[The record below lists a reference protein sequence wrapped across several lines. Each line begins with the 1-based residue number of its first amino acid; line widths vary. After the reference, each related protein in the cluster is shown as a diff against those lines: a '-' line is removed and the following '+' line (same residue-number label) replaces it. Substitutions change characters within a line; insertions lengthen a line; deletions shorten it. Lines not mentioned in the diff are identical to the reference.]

1 MYNVSQ
7 AYRTAIRKNTR
18 KYAWSGVVTATD
30 GKTYPFGQKDI
41 VAGSGTLTRSCSGDK
56 DLELG
61 SVYASELDISLFKS
75 VDRYTLYGGSI
86 SLAFTLTLADGS
98 TETVPVGVFTIWEAT
113 RTSRVLSIKA
123 YDAMLSFDRNIG
135 ALNGLC
141 RTPYQWLMLIC
152 TACDVPLGMTE
163 AEISAMTN
171 GTGTFT
177 LVQTD
182 DIKTYRDLLC
192 HVACVLCGVCQID
205 RSGSLVIRQFLTAG
219 AENISAGRRF
229 SSTLAD
235 YITRYTGMYATYQVG
250 GLTEY
255 FHETPDDGLI
265 YNIGTN
271 ALLQIEDNTAR
282 HSAVQAILD
291 QLATVQYTPF
301 EAELP
306 CDPSF
311 DPTDLLV
318 FSGGHADGETACITE
333 LVIQTGGKMRV
344 KCVGENPRLN
354 QAKSRYTKDIEGLQN
369 ANQGIEGTSTFW
381 LSDAYSPGN
390 FTITDTPQVV
400 TATTFEIKTDMSKG
414 DINFTAYYVLSVSAI
429 ITAVVYL
436 DERVH
441 YTLKEWHASGDGV
454 LTITSPFA
462 IERGDDGIHECRVEL
477 SCVDAERPIGD
488 LPIASAETL
497 GGVKV
502 GSGLSITEDGVLSS
516 QGGSSYV
523 LPAATAQTLGG
534 VKVGS
539 GLSVTQDGTLSA
551 DSYVLPAATAQTLGG
566 IMVGEGLAITDGVLR
581 VSFPNAD
588 TEEF

>member
-1 MYNVSQ
+1 MYNVSE

-18 KYAWSGVVTATD
+18 KYAWSGVVTAAD
-30 GKTYPFGQKDI
+30 GKTYPFEQKDI
-41 VAGSGTLTRSCSGDK
+41 VSGSGSLTRSCSGDK

-61 SVYASELDISLFKS
+61 SVYASELDISLFTA

-86 SLAFTLTLADGS
+86 TLAFTLTLADGS
-98 TETVPVGVFTIWEAT
+98 KETVPVGVFTIWEAT
-113 RTSRVLSIKA
+113 RTSNVLNIKA
-123 YDAMLSFDRNIG
+123 YDAMLAFDKNIG
-135 ALNGLC
+135 AVNGLS
-141 RTPYQWLMLIC
+141 RTPYQWLLLIC
-152 TACDVPLGMTE
+152 MSCNVPLGMTE
-163 AEISAMTN
+163 SQVSALTN
-171 GTGTFT
+171 GSRKFT

-182 DIKTYRDLLC
+182 DIKTYRDLLS
-192 HVACVLCGVCQID
+192 HVACVLCGVAQID
-205 RSGSLVIRQFLTAG
+205 RSGSLLIRQFLSAG
-219 AENISAGRRF
+219 AENIPAGRRF

-235 YITRYTGMYATYQVG
+235 YITRYTGMYATYIIG
-250 GLTEY
+250 ALTEY

-271 ALLQIEDNTAR
+271 ALLQISDDTAR
-282 HSAVQAILD
+282 HAAVQAILD
-291 QLATVQYTPF
+291 QLATVRYTPF
-301 EAELP
+301 DAELP

-333 LVIQTGGKMRV
+333 LVIQTSGKMRV

-354 QAKSRYTKDIEGLQN
+354 QAKSRYTKDIEGLLD

-381 LSDAYSPGN
+381 LSDAYSPAD
-390 FTITDTPQVV
+390 FTITNTPQVV
-400 TATTFEIKTDMSKG
+400 TATSFEIKTDMSKG
-414 DINFTAYYVLSVSAI
+414 DINFTAYYVLSTAAV

-436 DERVH
+436 DNRVH

-454 LTITSPFA
+454 LTITSPFS
-462 IERGDDGIHECRVEL
+462 IERGDDGVHECRVEIF
-477 SCVDAERPIGD
+477 CEDEERPSGD

-502 GSGLSITEDGVLSS
+502 GSGLSIAQDGTLSTN
-516 QGGSSYV
+516 GASYQ
-523 LPAATAQTLGG
+523 LPAATGQTLGG

-551 DSYVLPAATAQTLGG
+551 DGYVLPAATDQTLGG
-566 IMVGEGLAITDGVLR
+566 IIVGDGLAITNGVLR
-581 VSFPNAD
+581 VSYPNAD
-588 TEEF
+588 VEEY